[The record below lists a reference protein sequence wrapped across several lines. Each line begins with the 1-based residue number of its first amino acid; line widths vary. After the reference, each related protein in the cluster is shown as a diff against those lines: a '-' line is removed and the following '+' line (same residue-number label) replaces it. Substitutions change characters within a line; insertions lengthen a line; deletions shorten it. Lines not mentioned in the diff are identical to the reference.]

1 MLEETFSQFRKEF
14 VIIAGPCA
22 VESEEQLMEIAKFIS
37 SRGIKFLRG
46 GAFKPRTSP
55 ESFQGLGLKGLEIL
69 SKAKKEYGLKKGHLG
84 KAINE
89 ALLIW
94 IEEKRQK
101 KQHLLS
107 EYHKEGLP
115 EKVPWLL
122 QKEELRGQ
130 KSKLPETGYRKTNKP
145 KRN

>member
-69 SKAKKEYGLKKGHLG
+69 SKAKKEYGLKIVTEVLDTRDVDFVSEYADIIQIGTRNMSNF
-84 KAINE
+84 A
-89 ALLIW
+89 
-94 IEEKRQK
+94 
-101 KQHLLS
+101 LLS
-107 EYHKEGLP
+107 EVGKTHYSNRHKKYEQFCFAFGSW
-115 EKVPWLL
+115 KDW
-122 QKEELRGQ
+122 KAHII
-130 KSKLPETGYRKTNKP
+130 
-145 KRN
+145 